1 MKTNTSP
8 KPGFLRLLLLALL
21 INLLTQAIHETGHL
35 LAYQAY
41 GRNPTWGFIGL
52 VQRWNTPPKHPEGWV
67 QTSTPDGEIG
77 WLRLDALPTEKSE
90 IAIIGAAGP
99 LASLFFA
106 FLGLYWAYKYKHS
119 EGMFKYVAL
128 MLALS
133 TSLVMGL
140 YYLRSPFRVI
150 GDEHDIATYFGLA
163 KSWVEIPLG
172 LAFITCFGLGFRW
185 LSSWRERGVW
195 FAACFLGSV
204 SAGILLTVF
213 DGWVREA
220 VNQRIPLVQPFLG
233 VSMPVLI
240 VDALAVLGILGCFST
255 RKKRT

>member
-8 KPGFLRLLLLALL
+8 KPGFLRLLILALF

-52 VQRWNTPPKHPEGWV
+52 VQRWNTPPDHPEGWV
-67 QTSTPDGEIG
+67 QTSTPEGEIG

-90 IAIIGAAGP
+90 IALIGAAGP